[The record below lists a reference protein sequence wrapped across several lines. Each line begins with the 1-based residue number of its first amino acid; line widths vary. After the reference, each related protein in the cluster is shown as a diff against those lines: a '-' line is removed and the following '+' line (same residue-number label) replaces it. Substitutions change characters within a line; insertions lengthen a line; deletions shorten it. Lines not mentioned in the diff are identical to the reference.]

1 MRTGEER
8 ILTTHC
14 GSLPRTELLSDLLLR
29 EEASEVVDKAALKRE
44 AADGVKRVVRGQLDA
59 GIDVVSDGEQP
70 RVGFSK
76 HSSAIMV
83 R

>member
-1 MRTGEER
+1 MNRMRTSENR

-29 EEASEVVDKAALKRE
+29 EEADDAVDKVALERE
-44 AADGVKRVVRGQLDA
+44 AADGVKRVVRAQIDA
-59 GIDVVSDGEQP
+59 GIDIVSDGEQP
-70 RVGFSK
+70 RVGFSDRK
-76 HSSAIMV
+76 ST